1 MKYKFYVVKTDK
13 GYKTSVMNEKGVNPL
28 ERTYGSEA
36 EAIDAIDALGMA
48 FSEADGVVITPSNE
62 SDYNK
67 ARTDLDAQYG
77 RTVTED
83 PKVAYEAT
91 EVVKAQAE
99 QADVAGFNSQ
109 SETTGYA
116 HTSGFQDVDKN
127 SAPVE
132 VVKDTT
138 LGETEE
144 EDDLG

>member
-48 FSEADGVVITPSNE
+48 FREADGVVITPSNE
-62 SDYNK
+62 PDYNK

-91 EVVKAQAE
+91 EVAKEQAE
-99 QADVAGFNSQ
+99 
-109 SETTGYA
+109 
-116 HTSGFQDVDKN
+116 
-127 SAPVE
+127 PV
-132 VVKDTT
+132 VNTDTEDI
-138 LGETEE
+138 LG
-144 EDDLG
+144 

>member
-67 ARTDLDAQYG
+67 ARTDLDS
-77 RTVTED
+77 T
-83 PKVAYEAT
+83 
-91 EVVKAQAE
+91 
-99 QADVAGFNSQ
+99 

-144 EDDLG
+144 EDILG